1 MVNTKSNVSQT
12 FSSMQLFALIFQ
24 VSGASHCAVDIIEKI
39 ENDDFSSQLR
49 SLRLLLGKNFRPIS
63 TEGLAELT
71 SIPLLAIRAVE
82 AGRRVLNDD
91 DRDAIDVSLGARWD
105 PETHQWI
112 CAQNPHF
119 QFSRIHYMS
128 YLKHHKAGR
137 LSDLRQKEPLYEA
150 IGILLSSL
158 DAQAAVLE
166 ICKLHRQIQEH
177 AVLNNVPPNPLER
190 IQSLFPIPESKSA
203 GLPAK
208 DKAAIMKALADV
220 EEAPTPA
227 TKNKTTRK

>member
-1 MVNTKSNVSQT
+1 
-12 FSSMQLFALIFQ
+12 
-24 VSGASHCAVDIIEKI
+24 VDIVEKI

-71 SIPLLAIRAVE
+71 RIPLVAIRAVE

-112 CAQNPHF
+112 CAENPHF

-137 LSDLRQKEPLYEA
+137 LSTLRQEEPLFTA
-150 IGILLSSL
+150 IKILLSNL
-158 DAQAAVLE
+158 EDQAAVLE
-166 ICKLHRQIQEH
+166 LCKLHRQTQEH
-177 AVLNNVPPNPLER
+177 AVLNNVPPNPLKR
-190 IQSLFPIPESKSA
+190 IQSLFPIPQPKPPKKVKPKIVE
-203 GLPAK
+203 
-208 DKAAIMKALADV
+208 ALGDL

-227 TKNKTTRK
+227 TKNKTAGE